1 MPRVLFIAAHRPDR
15 SPSQRYRFEQ
25 FVPYW
30 EQHGFS
36 FEQAWLLEE
45 EDDARFYSAGNLF
58 AKGVIFLKGIRR
70 RMAHIKWAQEFDLII
85 VQREA
90 FMTGS
95 TYFERALYKT
105 GVPVVFDFD
114 DAIWL
119 MDVSDGNRRLSWLK
133 DPGKTDRILGHV
145 HHVIAGNEFLAE
157 YARKHNKSV
166 EVIPTVINTEKYR
179 SAVSTGNSRP
189 IVIGWTGSR
198 TTIGHLKASVGMLK
212 DVQEKYG
219 KAIQIRVIS
228 DRPLEEPGL
237 EVVNVPWRSATE
249 VEDLA
254 DLDIGIMPLPEN
266 DWSRGKCGFK
276 GLQYMAMGKAVVLQ
290 NIGVNKVIV
299 QHGVNGYLASSRE
312 EWVDRLED
320 LINDNDLRTRMGT
333 AARRTIEE
341 KWSVIAWR
349 DRYLELFNK
358 LIAENK

>member
-1 MPRVLFIAAHRPDR
+1 MPKVLFIAAHRPDR

-45 EDDARFYSAGNLF
+45 EDDERFYAAGNLL
-58 AKGVIFLKGIRR
+58 AKGGIFLKGIRR
-70 RMAHIKWAQEFDLII
+70 RLAHVKWAREFDLII

-105 GVPVVFDFD
+105 GIPVVFDFD

-119 MDVSDGNRRLSWLK
+119 MEVSDGNRKLSWLK
-133 DPGKTDRILGHV
+133 DPRKTDTILDHV
-145 HHVIAGNEFLAE
+145 HHIVAGNDFLAE
-157 YARKHNKSV
+157 YARLHNKNV
-166 EVIPTVINTEKYR
+166 EVIPTVIDTEKYR
-179 SAVSTGNSRP
+179 SAVSGDHAGP

-198 TTIGHLKASVGMLK
+198 TTVGHLRASAGMLK
-212 DVQEKYG
+212 ELQQKYG
-219 KAIQIRVIS
+219 DAIEIRVIS
-228 DRPLEEPGL
+228 DNPLVEPGL
-237 EVVNVPWRSATE
+237 KVINIPWRSATE
-249 VEDLA
+249 VDDLA
-254 DLDIGIMPLPEN
+254 ELDIGIMPLPDS

-290 NIGVNKVIV
+290 DIGVNKVIV
-299 QHGVNGYLASSRE
+299 QDNVNGFLASSQE
-312 EWVDRLED
+312 EWVNRLED
-320 LINDNDLRTRMGT
+320 LINDHDLRTRLGT
-333 AARRTIEE
+333 AARTTIEE

-358 LIAENK
+358 LIADNR

>member
-1 MPRVLFIAAHRPDR
+1 ME
-15 SPSQRYRFEQ
+15 EQ
-25 FVPYW
+25 
-30 EQHGFS
+30 
-36 FEQAWLLEE
+36 
-45 EDDARFYSAGNLF
+45 DDERFYSAGNLL

-70 RMAHIKWAQEFDLII
+70 RWTHIKWAQEFDLII

-119 MDVSDGNRRLSWLK
+119 MDVSDGNRKLSWLK
-133 DPGKTDRILGHV
+133 DPGKTDRILGHM

-157 YARKHNKSV
+157 YASQHNKNV
-166 EVIPTVINTEKYR
+166 EVIPTVIDTEKYR
-179 SAVSTGNSRP
+179 SAVSVGHSGP

-198 TTIGHLKASVGMLK
+198 TTMGHLKASVGMLK

-219 KAIQIRVIS
+219 DAIEIRVIS

-237 EVVNVPWRSATE
+237 KVVNIPWRSATE
-249 VEDLA
+249 VDDLA
-254 DLDIGIMPLPEN
+254 ELDIGIMPLPEN

-290 NIGVNKVIV
+290 DIGVNKVIV
-299 QHGVNGYLASSRE
+299 QHDVNGYLASSRE
-312 EWVDRLED
+312 EWVNRLEH
-320 LINDNDLRTRMGT
+320 LINDHDLRTRLGT
-333 AARRTIEE
+333 AARSTIED
-341 KWSVIAWR
+341 KWSVNAWK
-349 DRYLELFNK
+349 DRYLELFNELTSRK
-358 LIAENK
+358 K